1 MAETAIVSGHTL
13 PVGFPLPTISK
24 NSLST
29 LTCPLILDHG
39 VLVDSNVL
47 EERTNEVSLDGT
59 EGSKCV
65 NERTYR
71 WPRLDL
77 SLLRPLFV
85 QIDVLWPRFRESV
98 VCHFGT
104 QVCCDACL
112 CRSMSTGFGLVLSPA
127 SPLRVEDFGFVCDR
141 GGHMRN
147 SCLSCRI

>member
-1 MAETAIVSGHTL
+1 M
-13 PVGFPLPTISK
+13 
-24 NSLST
+24 
-29 LTCPLILDHG
+29 
-39 VLVDSNVL
+39 
-47 EERTNEVSLDGT
+47 
-59 EGSKCV
+59 

-85 QIDVLWPRFRESV
+85 QIDVLWPRFSESV

-127 SPLRVEDFGFVCDR
+127 PPLRVEDFGFVTVTAVVSNEEFVFVVQNLKRSFAEPWLRHGDR
-141 GGHMRN
+141 DGR
-147 SCLSCRI
+147 